1 LSKQVVA
8 GSLYPQEVQQYFLVK
23 TICIEGTTTFF
34 SGEKKQVL

>member
-8 GSLYPQEVQQYFLVK
+8 GSYPQEVQQYFLVK
-23 TICIEGTTTFF
+23 TICIEGTTTF